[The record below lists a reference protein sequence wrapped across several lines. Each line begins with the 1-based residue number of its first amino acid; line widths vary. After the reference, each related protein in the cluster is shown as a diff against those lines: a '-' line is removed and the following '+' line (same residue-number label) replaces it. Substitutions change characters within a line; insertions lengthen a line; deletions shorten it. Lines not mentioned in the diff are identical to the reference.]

1 MKIKMWTMK
10 QIKIRGIILLI
21 LCTILVLLENGIVS
35 AEPSF
40 VFEQDEAVNLKVAC
54 VDEIE
59 QPCNSTI
66 HCNITILKPDHSIL
80 IDNQPM
86 TYGAVYYTYNLALGQ
101 NSDLG
106 EYPVDIFCLGI
117 GNGFSTFTYEITETG
132 EAAGEYR
139 FAIYLIIL
147 VGWLLF
153 IIGAYRTEYTF
164 VALAGI
170 ILLISGVY
178 VLINGLDNFNNT
190 LTTAFGGI
198 HALFGGYLMIRA
210 GWEQYKDAF

>member
-1 MKIKMWTMK
+1 MKKK
-10 QIKIRGIILLI
+10 IILLG
-21 LCTILVLLENGIVS
+21 LCMFLFIGLVSAATYKQSEQLDLKIICKNNDTFCSGSASCNLTIFNPDDTILIEGQATTNKGTYHSYLLTESQTSTLGEYRAVVACFDGSENGI
-35 AEPSF
+35 E
-40 VFEQDEAVNLKVAC
+40 
-54 VDEIE
+54 
-59 QPCNSTI
+59 
-66 HCNITILKPDHSIL
+66 
-80 IDNQPM
+80 
-86 TYGAVYYTYNLALGQ
+86 TYPYW
-101 NSDLG
+101 
-106 EYPVDIFCLGI
+106 
-117 GNGFSTFTYEITETG
+117 ITETG
-132 EAAGEYR
+132 ESAGEYR

-147 VGWLLF
+147 LGWLLF